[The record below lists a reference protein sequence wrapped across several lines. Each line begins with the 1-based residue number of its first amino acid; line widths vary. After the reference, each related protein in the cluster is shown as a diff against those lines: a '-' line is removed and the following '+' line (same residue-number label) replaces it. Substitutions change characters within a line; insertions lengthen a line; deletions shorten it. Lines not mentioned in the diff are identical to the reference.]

1 MILFLLPILKD
12 YPWEKITKE
21 REKDRELKR
30 EREKH
35 GERERGKR
43 RGEELRKVNRK
54 EKVYKSVVLRLIT

>member
-35 GERERGKR
+35 RERERGKR
-43 RGEELRKVNRK
+43 RGGRVKK
-54 EKVYKSVVLRLIT
+54 SKYKREGI